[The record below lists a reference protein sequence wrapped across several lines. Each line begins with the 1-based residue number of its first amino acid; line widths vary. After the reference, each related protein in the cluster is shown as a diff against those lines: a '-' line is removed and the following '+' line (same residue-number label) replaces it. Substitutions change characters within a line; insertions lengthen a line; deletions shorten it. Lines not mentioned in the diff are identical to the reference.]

1 MTCRWRLLKV
11 IFVAA
16 KQQKMIR
23 TQTGKVQFMHAA
35 RRNVLDSTR
44 TLAHA
49 IHSRV
54 RTMTSLR
61 SKDTLYVYHI
71 HDWSSPSFSKEMTVY
86 WQSRKHDRQKKVTAY
101 RFPGNIILQLKKL
114 WPLCK
119 LALCLSH
126 VWTPSEGGGP
136 TCSLTRTPRQ
146 PVFASCVSRYAKA
159 RSSQIYADQRTTAL
173 ATVTCLIWPPKVCL
187 FQ

>member
-1 MTCRWRLLKV
+1 MTKV
-11 IFVAA
+11 NFWSIGTKYLWQLWNISSIDLSLGWNKHIASHFD
-16 KQQKMIR
+16 
-23 TQTGKVQFMHAA
+23 
-35 RRNVLDSTR
+35 NPPE
-44 TLAHA
+44 

-61 SKDTLYVYHI
+61 SKDTLYVHHI

-86 WQSRKHDRQKKVTAY
+86 WQSRKHDRQKNVRAF
-101 RFPGNIILQLKKL
+101 RFPENIILKLKKL

-136 TCSLTRTPRQ
+136 ITTIVRLYMYERLSSSMLRRRHVQ
-146 PVFASCVSRYAKA
+146 SCISG
-159 RSSQIYADQRTTAL
+159 T
-173 ATVTCLIWPPKVCL
+173 
-187 FQ
+187 

>member
-1 MTCRWRLLKV
+1 MQVKITEGHLRCCQ
-11 IFVAA
+11 AA
-16 KQQKMIR
+16 EDDSNTNWQ
-23 TQTGKVQFMHAA
+23 GSVYA
-35 RRNVLDSTR
+35 RGATKCPRLDSTR

-86 WQSRKHDRQKKVTAY
+86 WQSRKHDRQKKVRAY

-136 TCSLTRTPRQ
+136 IIGRVC
-146 PVFASCVSRYAKA
+146 
-159 RSSQIYADQRTTAL
+159 
-173 ATVTCLIWPPKVCL
+173 VCL
-187 FQ
+187 SVCLCFRTFSKWGRVWGKGHLTNSHGSSNTLDSA